1 MSKISSK
8 YVVKPKFRGLQTDLE
23 FQRFLNWAD
32 VFLKVS
38 WLELLLM
45 KKNILTKETREDLT
59 FLLTEYLTEEFDMDL
74 GNLQAQLLLD
84 FLSDKLGS
92 YFYNAGVND
101 SITTLRESMES
112 VEERIDLLREI

>member
-1 MSKISSK
+1 
-8 YVVKPKFRGLQTDLE
+8 
-23 FQRFLNWAD
+23 
-32 VFLKVS
+32 
-38 WLELLLM
+38 M

-84 FLSDKLGS
+84 FLSDKLGP